1 MVSML
6 RALLGCLGIAA
17 GISCNEPQSLSAP
30 VTLRVGA
37 SSGLSSFRARTFSG
51 ATPYAMEL
59 VYSLLREH
67 ATLVTMGP
75 TRLAMHPRPESPHS
89 AELLCDRLLD
99 DTGVVRRTSTPEQC
113 ILDFGSPAARSAFES
128 YPWLLLDHGPFQWER
143 ELDTEGRPVAHPGR
157 EDAAIGAVE
166 MVSRGRTAVDRIH
179 IATTPLHEAW
189 RRLLARQLDVI
200 PVMSSLHR
208 HRFAGVRSVRTIEI
222 PVSAYMHLFF
232 NTRVPAWAD
241 ADLRRHV
248 ARLVEPR
255 AVAAV
260 ACGDPG
266 CGVSSWRPA
275 PPRARVE
282 LPPRLTI
289 RVLSSHSSA
298 VVAAEAISY
307 RIRLHHE
314 VDVVVEPVSIDTL
327 ASPEGRDGY
336 ALVLVPLG
344 ILASA
349 DPGIVAESLAVHAG
363 YQSPAFIAAAERGDA
378 AEMQRIL
385 EHDVP
390 ALPLYELRNFAAVDA
405 RFCGG
410 KPTHTTSW
418 AWLSELYPC
427 PGEAAP

>member
-1 MVSML
+1 MVFML
-6 RALLGCLGIAA
+6 RALLGCLAIAA

-59 VYSLLREH
+59 VYSLVREH
-67 ATLVTMGP
+67 AALVTLGP
-75 TRLAMHPRPESPHS
+75 TRLAMRPRAESPHS
-89 AELLCDRLLD
+89 AELLCERLLD
-99 DTGVVRRTSTPEQC
+99 DTGVVRRTSTPERC
-113 ILDFGSPAARSAFES
+113 ILDFASPEARSAFES
-128 YPWLLLDHGPFQWER
+128 YPWLLFDHGPFRWER
-143 ELDTEGRPVAHPGR
+143 ELDPAGHPVVDPGG
-157 EDAAIGAVE
+157 EDVTIGAVE
-166 MVSRGRTAVDRIH
+166 MASRGDTGVDRIR

-208 HRFAGVRSVRTIEI
+208 DRFAGLRSVRTIDI

-232 NTRVPAWAD
+232 NTREPAWAD
-241 ADLRRHV
+241 VDLRRHL
-248 ARLVEPR
+248 ARVIEPA

-260 ACGDPG
+260 ACGDPD
-266 CGVSSWRPA
+266 CDVDAWQPM
-275 PPRARVE
+275 PPRAQVE

-289 RVLSSHSSA
+289 MVLASHSSA
-298 VVAAEAISY
+298 VLAAEVISY
-307 RIRLHHE
+307 RIRLRHE
-314 VDVVVEPVSIDTL
+314 IEVEVEPVSIDTL
-327 ASPEGRDGY
+327 ADPEAHDGR
-336 ALVLVPLG
+336 ALVLVPMG
-344 ILASA
+344 ILAST
-349 DPGIVAESLAVHAG
+349 DPGIVAESLAIHAG
-363 YQSPAFIAAAERGDA
+363 YQSPAFIEAAERGDA

-410 KPTHTTSW
+410 EPKHTTSW
-418 AWLSELYPC
+418 AWLSELRPC